1 MTKEQF
7 AKEAGRCGFN
17 TIAEFDNPFKFM
29 DYCYRNHLTQDN
41 SMTYIKE
48 DGSGCFIA
56 YNNPN
61 E

>member
-7 AKEAGRCGFN
+7 SKEAHRCGFSAV
-17 TIAEFDNPFKFM
+17 AEFNNMFTFM
-29 DYCYRNHLTQDN
+29 DYCYRKRLTADN

-56 YNNPN
+56 F
-61 E
+61 